1 MAKIVKTPKFRV
13 SYPNVFTPSSFPGQ
27 EPKYGV
33 TMLFPKAAD
42 LSALKQLAKE
52 AIEAK
57 WPDAATRAKI
67 VQNPNFKNPFRD
79 GDLEK
84 PDTDGY
90 KGCIFVRATSKMKPG
105 LVDRNV
111 QPIMSEE
118 EFYAGC
124 YAMAAVTAYAYSTAG
139 NTGVA
144 FGLQHLQFLEHGEPF
159 SGRGKAEDMFEP
171 LDGADAGAGTSGASA
186 AGPAAASEVKQGN
199 MPDFLK

>member
-1 MAKIVKTPKFRV
+1 MAKMVKTPKFRV

-33 TMLFPKAAD
+33 TMLFPKNTD
-42 LSALKQLAKE
+42 LSALKALAKE

-57 WPDAATRAKI
+57 WPDPVQRAKI
-67 VQNPNFKNPFRD
+67 TSNPNFKNPFRD
-79 GDLEK
+79 GDVEK

-124 YAMAAVTAYAYSTAG
+124 YAIAAVTAYGFNTAG
-139 NTGVA
+139 NVGVA
-144 FGLQHLQFLEHGEPF
+144 FGLQHLQFMEHGEPF
-159 SGRGKAEDMFEP
+159 SGRGTPEDVFEA
-171 LDGADAGAGTSGASA
+171 LEGADAGPQPPQGGAQAG
-186 AGPAAASEVKQGN
+186 VKEGTV
-199 MPDFLK
+199 PDFLK